1 MTFANLRFTPGQR
14 ILILIVALCVFTV
27 FGSAIISMFM
37 HDGLTTTSI
46 RISTVI
52 QDCVIFI
59 LPAIVSA
66 LLISPYPARF
76 LGIDKVFDIRM
87 LILALMA
94 MIVSIP
100 AMNSLV
106 AFNESLTLPDS
117 LSGIENLMRNAE
129 EQAQESVKILLGR
142 HSIGSLIVN
151 ILIVGVLA
159 GLSEEIFFR
168 GALQRI
174 LLSGRMNVHLAIWLT
189 AFIFSAFHLQFFGF
203 LPRLLLG
210 AYFGY
215 LFYWSRSLWL
225 AVIMHTFNNS
235 IVVYSMWKANGVEVT
250 SENESINNLGVGSP
264 VLIIASI
271 ILSVVFLRQ
280 LYNVSRHY
288 VFDEPDSGELPEER
302 KEG

>member
-37 HDGLTTTSI
+37 HHGLTTTSI

-76 LGIDKVFDIRM
+76 LGIDKTFDIRM
-87 LILALMA
+87 LILALLT

-151 ILIVGVLA
+151 VLIVGVLA
-159 GLSEEIFFR
+159 GLSEEFFFR
-168 GALQRI
+168 
-174 LLSGRMNVHLAIWLT
+174 
-189 AFIFSAFHLQFFGF
+189 
-203 LPRLLLG
+203 
-210 AYFGY
+210 
-215 LFYWSRSLWL
+215 
-225 AVIMHTFNNS
+225 
-235 IVVYSMWKANGVEVT
+235 
-250 SENESINNLGVGSP
+250 
-264 VLIIASI
+264 
-271 ILSVVFLRQ
+271 
-280 LYNVSRHY
+280 
-288 VFDEPDSGELPEER
+288 
-302 KEG
+302 

>member
-87 LILALMA
+87 LILALLA

-117 LSGIENLMRNAE
+117 LSWIENLMRNAE

-142 HSIGSLIVN
+142 HTIGSLIVN
-151 ILIVGVLA
+151 VLIVGVLA

-271 ILSVVFLRQ
+271 ILIVFFLRQ

-288 VFDEPDSGELPEER
+288 VLDEPDSGELPEER
-302 KEG
+302 K

>member
-14 ILILIVALCVFTV
+14 ILILIVALSVFTV

-37 HDGLTTTSI
+37 HNGLTTTSI

-100 AMNSLV
+100 VMNSLV

-142 HSIGSLIVN
+142 HSLGSLIVN

-235 IVVYSMWKANGVEVT
+235 IVVYSMWKANGAEVT

-288 VFDEPDSGELPEER
+288 VLDDPDYGKLSEER
-302 KEG
+302 KE